1 MSWTHRLVN
10 ALTRRNP
17 SPAPDQGRLVLPRR
31 EDLWREY
38 PTSGLTPSRL
48 MAILR
53 EIDAGALS
61 AGMELFEEMEEKDPH
76 LYAVAHTRRLA
87 LIGLDWQVVSAAD
100 VQETADR
107 AAADDAAAFARESLH
122 QVEGFEEALSHLS
135 LAIGRNLAV
144 AELVWD
150 ATGAGL
156 RLAEIAPVDF
166 TRLVFDDLGQ
176 LRILTR
182 GEPVDGI
189 ELPPNKFL
197 IHTPQAAGAHPTR
210 GGLLRVTAMVYLAK
224 NLALKDW
231 MIFAEVFG
239 MPVRIA
245 RYEPS
250 ATTEE
255 KRELLNMLE
264 SLGSTAAG
272 IFSRAVELQFI
283 EANRGSAGPPYEKLI
298 EFLNREMS
306 KAWLGQTLT
315 TETTGASGTFAAS
328 QVHEEVR
335 RDILADDIR
344 KEGRTIRRG
353 LLAPLCRL
361 QFGPDVPV
369 PYFRRRPGR
378 TKEVKALADVIDA
391 AVNRLGLGV
400 PESWAH
406 ESLGIP
412 PAKAGEAVVPGTAS
426 ARSHRVD
433 GATLQGLTARALR
446 SHRRRSL
453 TMF

>member
-1 MSWTHRLVN
+1 
-10 ALTRRNP
+10 
-17 SPAPDQGRLVLPRR
+17 
-31 EDLWREY
+31 
-38 PTSGLTPSRL
+38 

-76 LYAVAHTRRLA
+76 LYAVANTRRLA
-87 LIGLDWQVVSAAD
+87 LTGLDWQVVSAAE
-100 VQETADR
+100 VEETAER
-107 AAADDAAAFARESLH
+107 TAADDAAAFAREALH
-122 QVEGFEEALSHLS
+122 QVEGFDEALSHLS
-135 LAIGRNLAV
+135 LATGRNLAV
-144 AELVWD
+144 AELVWNT
-150 ATGAGL
+150 AGAGL
-156 RLAEIAPVDF
+156 RLAEICPVDF

-176 LRILTR
+176 LRILTQD
-182 GEPVDGI
+182 EPVYGI
-189 ELPPNKFL
+189 DLPPNKFL
-197 IHTPQAAGAHPTR
+197 IHAPQSAGAHPTR

-250 ATTEE
+250 ATTAE

-272 IFSRAVELQFI
+272 IFSRAVELQII
-283 EANRGSAGPPYEKLI
+283 EANRGSAGPPYERLI

-315 TETTGASGTFAAS
+315 TETTGASGSFAAS

-335 RDILADDIR
+335 QDILADDIR
-344 KEGRTIRRG
+344 KEGRMIRRG

-361 QFGPDVPV
+361 QFGPEAPV
-369 PYFRRRPGR
+369 PYFRRKPGR

-400 PESWAH
+400 PRGWAH

-412 PAKAGEAVVPGTAS
+412 RATNGEAVVPGTTSAS
-426 ARSHRVD
+426 SHRAD
-433 GATLQGLTARALR
+433 GAATRGLMARALR
-446 SHRRRSL
+446 GRRRRSL